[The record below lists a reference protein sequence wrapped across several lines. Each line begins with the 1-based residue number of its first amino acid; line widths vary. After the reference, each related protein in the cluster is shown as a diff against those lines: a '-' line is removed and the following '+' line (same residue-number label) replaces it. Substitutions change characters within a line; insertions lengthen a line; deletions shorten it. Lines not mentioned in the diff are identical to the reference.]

1 MPFVVRPYRRFPVV
15 SPVTYENGYEEGQ
28 GIVWNLSHT
37 GWRLSGDLP
46 LALGDICSLTVM
58 LSVNTPLS
66 VLAGVVRWVQ
76 GEDVGIETLAMDG
89 KSQAHLG
96 KYIRERMKEL

>member
-1 MPFVVRPYRRFPVV
+1 MAFTVRPYRRLPVA
-15 SPVTYENGYEEGQ
+15 SPVTYENGWQEGQ
-28 GIVWNLSHT
+28 GIVWNCSHT

-46 LALGDICSLTVM
+46 LALGDICSFTVR
-58 LSVNTPLS
+58 LPQHPPIA
-66 VLAGVVRWVQ
+66 VLAGVVRWVR
-76 GEDVGIETLAMDG
+76 GEDVGIETLAMEG